1 MPGTTTTMP
10 SAPRGCAIS
19 SLQDISL
26 PALSTSAQLEMWP
39 LLTSGATGTA
49 TSSPGSAAG
58 PMPSSLPD
66 GLQTDLFGQAL
77 APASPFPP
85 QEDKAALLTSGI
97 FGLDGFGSSASVAL
111 TQSLA
116 NRLRERLGSDG
127 STEFSQ
133 TWKRK
138 VTPAGRRYWAHTA
151 SARRT
156 SDSGYSGWPTPN
168 ALEFGAIAETTL
180 ARREKYKEKWG
191 NGNGFGLTLGQA
203 VAFFA
208 GWPSPGSQDTN
219 RTLEAW
225 EAANVQKTA
234 QGIHLQK
241 CLSITAQ
248 LEGATPT
255 QRDHKDVSDP
265 ATWNCTEERERFD
278 QLGRQCHL
286 GSMPSGSPAS
296 TARRGA
302 LSPLFS
308 LWLML
313 GSVSAV
319 CAWASCAPAGKNG
332 RRAAACS
339 EEAEMQSRRPPR
351 HSSSAR

>member
-208 GWPSPGSQDTN
+208 GWP
-219 RTLEAW
+219 
-225 EAANVQKTA
+225 
-234 QGIHLQK
+234 
-241 CLSITAQ
+241 
-248 LEGATPT
+248 TPT

-313 GSVSAV
+313 GSVSAA